1 MAGEYICIKYPE
13 TEKTRLRVR
22 LIVTNISELL
32 THTDQSGFIDP
43 TDSRDKITGNK
54 QEIPSSQADRER

>member
-1 MAGEYICIKYPE
+1 MPDAWAGEYICIKYPE

-32 THTDQSGFIDP
+32 SQYIDP
-43 TDSRDKITGNK
+43 ADSGDNRT
-54 QEIPSSQADRER
+54 